1 MEETLKD
8 GGREKGSNAP
18 RRDSGP
24 SSNSG
29 EKFGAQ
35 LMTSKLI
42 AARSRRKDDS
52 IRMVTPEPAD
62 ATSGGTAGRPSDVD
76 VSSQASPRSII
87 GGQKPRE
94 RRQGLV
100 FEDTFEAGDSS
111 TLQRHISNGSST
123 GDSVSKLPHTRPR
136 NRTIDGP
143 QQQRH
148 PSAPVSFRRHRIGS
162 NLSTG
167 GLGSAEEIERITKD
181 DSGIYIPQA
190 PPAFRSAQAQR
201 ADSVKKKPPV
211 SGRLVKQSNP
221 RSRSVSPAPFLASV
235 DTLPVPIP
243 TDDASRTL
251 KLMASLAGR
260 MRGEVE
266 YQTTGHGSWAS
277 GICYIDERGSLLY
290 EGVDRGPFH
299 QTIVP
304 DLRGCR
310 IKPPIDEKDAD
321 ILDVNIASG
330 MRLRLRP
337 LDSAQCS
344 YWLAALLCW
353 QQNQTASSQS
363 SISAEP
369 GESRSLSR
377 RPSFNQDKNI
387 NIIKVGRV
395 LLWDKGVPPAP
406 APVTSGKKVSHKEP
420 RRHVRSWQK
429 VSCILQDNG
438 EFKLMT
444 ENDIVLL
451 ATIQLSQLSR
461 SAIQQLD
468 KTVLNQ
474 EYCIAIFPQY
484 TQASTSLSI
493 IKPVYISL
501 ESRVLFEVWF
511 VLLRA
516 FTVPEIYGS
525 QFSTERSDEPSTP
538 DSLVFSAPDDLF
550 RIEKTL
556 SIRIVEAKIRSAVKK
571 PETSAEKNHK
581 GKAEPDPSVA
591 DYFAE
596 VVLDGEVRA
605 RTTTK
610 VGTMKPFWREDCEF
624 SDLPAALPEVSIVLK
639 KMGAK
644 AYSSA
649 YGSRSAVN
657 LHSHETASESLC
669 GIVQIRMDQLERGKD
684 VETWWPILNERK
696 ETVGEMLVKVR
707 HDELAVLLLKDYQP
721 LSDLL
726 HKFNTG
732 LTLQMSQFVPSKL
745 RFLAETLLDVFQVS
759 GQSAQWLV
767 ALVEDEI
774 DGIGKESPVQRLRF
788 SRRLGSNDSLDFA
801 SDREVTVRDMNRS
814 LTGEANLL
822 FRGNSL
828 LTQALDCHMRRVG
841 MEYLEDV
848 VGEKVR
854 EINTTIP
861 DCEVDPSR
869 LTPDENLGK
878 NWLTLNALTTD
889 MWSHISS
896 SYHRCPAELRQV
908 LKYIRAVAEDRYGD
922 FLRTVPY
929 TSVSGFLF
937 LRFFCPALLNP
948 KLFGLLRDH
957 PHPKAQ
963 RTLTLIAKSLQVLS
977 NLSTFGQKEAWME
990 PMNRFLAQ
998 NRQSVKDFIDNICS
1012 IPTERSHAAPPASY
1026 STPLA
1031 ILKRL
1036 PPVSREGFPS
1046 LPYLIDD
1053 ARTFAALV
1061 KFWLEATAATD
1072 GLTGD
1077 LLSFHTHCVGLQRR
1091 TEECLRRAEQ
1101 DAKSE
1106 TAPELAWEDILRS
1119 LEVSGVMDQRSFTE
1133 SDLIPGSF
1141 GGASSYPHAAPPR
1154 RWNGGEQRSVPG
1166 SAGSETGSR
1175 ERRERQSFWEAT
1187 FGKEASK
1194 AMAIARPLAFE
1205 AFSVDGSKS
1214 SPPVERGSSRDGK
1227 GDTGK
1232 VAKGFLIGLRKKA
1245 ERERDKEKE
1254 KEEKGEKP
1262 EKPEKQREKLDKEGK
1277 KEKNKEA
1284 RERYFQDAWE
1294 KEKDARMRDGE
1305 G

>member
-1 MEETLKD
+1 
-8 GGREKGSNAP
+8 
-18 RRDSGP
+18 
-24 SSNSG
+24 
-29 EKFGAQ
+29 
-35 LMTSKLI
+35 
-42 AARSRRKDDS
+42 
-52 IRMVTPEPAD
+52 
-62 ATSGGTAGRPSDVD
+62 
-76 VSSQASPRSII
+76 
-87 GGQKPRE
+87 
-94 RRQGLV
+94 
-100 FEDTFEAGDSS
+100 
-111 TLQRHISNGSST
+111 
-123 GDSVSKLPHTRPR
+123 
-136 NRTIDGP
+136 
-143 QQQRH
+143 
-148 PSAPVSFRRHRIGS
+148 
-162 NLSTG
+162 
-167 GLGSAEEIERITKD
+167 
-181 DSGIYIPQA
+181 
-190 PPAFRSAQAQR
+190 
-201 ADSVKKKPPV
+201 
-211 SGRLVKQSNP
+211 
-221 RSRSVSPAPFLASV
+221 
-235 DTLPVPIP
+235 
-243 TDDASRTL
+243 
-251 KLMASLAGR
+251 
-260 MRGEVE
+260 
-266 YQTTGHGSWAS
+266 
-277 GICYIDERGSLLY
+277 
-290 EGVDRGPFH
+290 
-299 QTIVP
+299 
-304 DLRGCR
+304 
-310 IKPPIDEKDAD
+310 
-321 ILDVNIASG
+321 
-330 MRLRLRP
+330 
-337 LDSAQCS
+337 
-344 YWLAALLCW
+344 
-353 QQNQTASSQS
+353 
-363 SISAEP
+363 
-369 GESRSLSR
+369 
-377 RPSFNQDKNI
+377 
-387 NIIKVGRV
+387 
-395 LLWDKGVPPAP
+395 
-406 APVTSGKKVSHKEP
+406 
-420 RRHVRSWQK
+420 
-429 VSCILQDNG
+429 
-438 EFKLMT
+438 MT